1 MGFDKSAVIWD
12 TATGAVKQEF
22 AFHKEPTL
30 DVDWRDDDSF
40 ASCSTDR
47 MIYVCKLNQP
57 SYLKCFSGHT
67 DEVNAIKWDPSGQL
81 LASCSDD
88 YTAKVWSMK
97 QDNLIRDLT
106 EHTKEIYT
114 IKWSPTGPGSANPA
128 ANLVLASASF
138 DSTIRVWD
146 PETGKSCHVLDKH
159 TDPVYSIAFSSDGQY
174 LASGSFDRCLHIWSV
189 KDGSLIKTYRGNG
202 GIFEVCWNSQGTK
215 VAACFANHIVS
226 VIDVRM

>member
-81 LASCSDD
+81 LASCTDD

-128 ANLVLASASF
+128 ANLVLAS
-138 DSTIRVWD
+138 
-146 PETGKSCHVLDKH
+146 
-159 TDPVYSIAFSSDGQY
+159 
-174 LASGSFDRCLHIWSV
+174 GSFDKCLHIWSV

>member
-81 LASCSDD
+81 LASCS
-88 YTAKVWSMK
+88 
-97 QDNLIRDLT
+97 
-106 EHTKEIYT
+106 
-114 IKWSPTGPGSANPA
+114 
-128 ANLVLASASF
+128 
-138 DSTIRVWD
+138 
-146 PETGKSCHVLDKH
+146 
-159 TDPVYSIAFSSDGQY
+159 
-174 LASGSFDRCLHIWSV
+174 V

-202 GIFEVCWNSQGTK
+202 GIFEVCWN
-215 VAACFANHIVS
+215 A
-226 VIDVRM
+226 